1 MYNFGRK
8 CWTFHKMVAKN
19 LHSHQQ
25 CGSAFTSSSTLALLD
40 FFFFNSEVDAMWYLK
55 TFHNFFSHLITVFCK
70 CAAQFICLLLLWSNL
85 EECFIYFF
93 IWGFLCYIQTNVFP
107 SFLFCLLKLSFNKQK
122 GEVQRKATIYANML
136 RHKGVKYFRDRGKNG
151 VIFYRK
157 AVYIE
162 YRLLKK
168 NF

>member
-40 FFFFNSEVDAMWYLK
+40 FFSFNSEVDAMWYLK
-55 TFHNFFSHLITVFCK
+55 TLHNFFSHLIIVFCK
-70 CAAQFICLLLLWSNL
+70 CAAQFICLLLLRSNL
-85 EECFIYFF
+85 EECFIYFYMRVS
-93 IWGFLCYIQTNVFP
+93 LLYIDKCLSP

-122 GEVQRKATIYANML
+122 GEVQRKSNNICKYAEAQRCQALGTEGRM
-136 RHKGVKYFRDRGKNG
+136 VWSS
-151 VIFYRK
+151 
-157 AVYIE
+157 
-162 YRLLKK
+162 
-168 NF
+168 